1 MKANEKR
8 IWIDMDNSPHV
19 PFFRP
24 IISELEKRGCSVI
37 LTARSAFQVCEL
49 ADMYHLKYEAI
60 GSHSG
65 KNPIMKMAGLFIR
78 AIQLLRIGL
87 KEKPI
92 IALSHGSRAQLLA
105 AMILRVPS
113 ISMDDYEHSREIAD
127 PTWMLMPDVIP
138 EASVKAAKKGVLRYP
153 GIKEDVYVPFF
164 EPDETVMRIL
174 AVDTSN
180 LLITIRPPAIE
191 AHYHNSLSEVLF
203 EASMAHILSRKDT
216 QIVLLPRSK
225 AQKAAIEET
234 WRKEIAQRK
243 VIISQQAIDGL
254 SLIWYSDLVISGGG
268 TMNRE
273 AAALGVPVYS
283 IFRGTIGA
291 VDQYLCSV
299 GRLTLIEIVED
310 IEKKIVL
317 SRRKK
322 NFDAERVRKSPA
334 LERIIEIIDSLAK
347 GNLERP
353 LQAERFA

>member
-1 MKANEKR
+1 MKSNEKR

-24 IISELEKRGCSVI
+24 IISELEKRGCRVI
-37 LTARSAFQVCEL
+37 LTARKAFQVCEL

-65 KNPIMKMAGLFIR
+65 KNMILKMAGLLMR

-87 KEKPI
+87 RERPI
-92 IALSHGSRAQLLA
+92 IALSHGSRAQVLA
-105 AMILRVPS
+105 AMILKVPS

-153 GIKEDVYVPFF
+153 GTKEDVYVPFF
-164 EPDETVMRIL
+164 EPDQVVKTELGVNASDIL
-174 AVDTSN
+174 V
-180 LLITIRPPAIE
+180 TIRPPAIE
-191 AHYHNSLSEVLF
+191 AHYHNPLSQVLF
-203 EASMAHILSRKDT
+203 EASMTHILSRKDT
-216 QIVLLPRSK
+216 QIVVLPRSK
-225 AQKAAIEET
+225 VQKKAIEQT
-234 WRKEIAQRK
+234 WPEEIAQRK
-243 VIISQQAIDGL
+243 VIIPQQAIDGL
-254 SLIWYSDLVISGGG
+254 SLIWHSDLVISGGG

-273 AAALGVPVYS
+273 AAALEVPVYS

-291 VDQYLCSV
+291 VDHYLCSV
-299 GRLTLIEIVED
+299 GRLTLIETVED

-322 NFDAERVRKSPA
+322 SNAERVRKSAA
-334 LERIIEIIDSLAK
+334 LERIIEIIDSIAK

-353 LQAERFA
+353 LQAERSA